1 MHLQDGRRRGRIL
14 KMEDGR
20 SCTRK
25 MAGGEMNSRTCK
37 MAGGKNNRTVLGHA
51 ERLLFGSFG
60 ITERER

>member
-1 MHLQDGRRRGRIL
+1 MHLQDGRRRRRIL

-25 MAGGEMNSRTCK
+25 MAGGEMSSRTCK

-51 ERLLFGSFG
+51 ERLLF
-60 ITERER
+60 IR